1 MKKRKSVDDLIFPKN
16 FLWGSATSAHQVEGN
31 NNNNQWWIWEQEG
44 GHIADGTVSGLACD
58 QYNRYKEDIQ
68 LMKELGHQCYRFSL
82 EWSRIEPEQGRFNAK
97 EIEHY
102 RDVLATLVDNGITP
116 MVTLHH
122 FTNPI
127 WLQKMG
133 AWENSEIIDLFERFT
148 IHVAEELGDLIFFWN
163 TINEPMIV
171 AFLGYLI
178 GEHPPNKRNMPL
190 YLKVAVNLIKSH
202 AKSYQAIH
210 QTVKNVKRPQVG
222 IVASLVSFEPSD
234 PNWWFLDGMA
244 TGTIGPPFAKNEQY
258 PPLKGSSD
266 FIGVNYY
273 TRFLIKEG
281 IPDPINGP
289 GEKNDM
295 GWEIYPQGLLNL
307 LITLKQ
313 YNRPIYITENGI
325 CTAQDESRAKFIIQ
339 HLSSIYRAMQQ
350 NVVIRGYLYWSLMDN
365 FEWAQGFAKRFG
377 LVEVNYETLERK
389 SRPSAYLYRDIIK
402 KNRMTKEMLEKYR

>member
-1 MKKRKSVDDLIFPKN
+1 MKKRQSGEDLIFPKN

-31 NNNNQWWIWEQEG
+31 NSNNQWWSWELAG

-58 QYNRYKEDIQ
+58 QYNRFKEDIQ
-68 LMKELGHQCYRFSL
+68 LMKELGHQCYRLSL
-82 EWSRIEPEQGRFNAK
+82 EWSRIEPEQGKFSAK

-148 IHVAEELGDLIFFWN
+148 IHVAEELGDLILFWN

-171 AFLGYLI
+171 AFLGYLV

-190 YLKVAVNLIKSH
+190 YLKAAVNLIKSH

-222 IVASLVSFEPSD
+222 IVASL
-234 PNWWFLDGMA
+234 MA
-244 TGTIGPPFAKNEQY
+244 F
-258 PPLKGSSD
+258 
-266 FIGVNYY
+266 
-273 TRFLIKEG
+273 
-281 IPDPINGP
+281 
-289 GEKNDM
+289 
-295 GWEIYPQGLLNL
+295 
-307 LITLKQ
+307 
-313 YNRPIYITENGI
+313 
-325 CTAQDESRAKFIIQ
+325 
-339 HLSSIYRAMQQ
+339 
-350 NVVIRGYLYWSLMDN
+350 
-365 FEWAQGFAKRFG
+365 
-377 LVEVNYETLERK
+377 
-389 SRPSAYLYRDIIK
+389 
-402 KNRMTKEMLEKYR
+402 